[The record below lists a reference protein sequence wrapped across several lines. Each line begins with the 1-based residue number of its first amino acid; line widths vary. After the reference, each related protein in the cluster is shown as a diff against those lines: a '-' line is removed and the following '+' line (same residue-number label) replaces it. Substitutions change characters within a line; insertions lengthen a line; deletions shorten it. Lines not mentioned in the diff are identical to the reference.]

1 MIKIT
6 YHGHSAFEITTGDHS
21 ILIDPFFTYNKNA
34 KIKPADVKT
43 DYIILSHAHG
53 DHIGDTIEIAEK
65 NDATIIAVHELSEYL
80 ISKGLKSHGMGIG
93 GQREFPFGKVKFTIA
108 HHSSSLEG
116 EKLYMGEPAGIILT
130 LGDKTIYHS
139 GDTGLFLDMKLIGEM
154 FNIDLALL
162 PIGDN
167 YTMGIDDAV
176 KAVEF
181 LDCKTVSPMHYG
193 TFDVIDAN
201 PEEFKR
207 KVESIGKKCVIM
219 PYGEAMTI

>member
-1 MIKIT
+1 MLKIT
-6 YHGHSAFEITTGDHS
+6 YHGHSAFEINTGTHN

-34 KIKPADVKT
+34 KVKADEIKADF
-43 DYIILSHAHG
+43 ILLSHAHG
-53 DHIGDTIEIAEK
+53 DHLGDTMEIAK
-65 NDATIIAVHELSEYL
+65 NNDLTIIAVHELSEYL
-80 ISKGLKSHGMGIG
+80 NSKGLKTHGMGIG
-93 GQREFPFGKVKFTIA
+93 GQREFSFGKVKLTIA
-108 HHSSSLEG
+108 HHSSSIES
-116 EKLYMGEPAGIILT
+116 ENLYMGEPAGLIIT
-130 LGDKTIYHS
+130 IADKIIYHS

-154 FNIDLALL
+154 HNIDLALL

-181 LDCKTVSPMHYG
+181 LNCKTVSPMHYG
-193 TFDVIDAN
+193 TFDVIDTN

-219 PYGEAMTI
+219 PYGEPLEI

>member
-21 ILIDPFFTYNKNA
+21 ILIDPFFTNNKNA
-34 KIKPADVKT
+34 GVKPADVKA

-53 DHIGDTIEIAEK
+53 DHIGDTMEIAKK
-65 NDATIIAVHELSEYL
+65 NDTTIIAVHELSEYM
-80 ISKGLKSHGMGIG
+80 ISKGYKSHGMGIG
-93 GQREFPFGKVKFTIA
+93 GQREFPFGKVKLTIA
-108 HHSSSLEG
+108 HHSSSLES
-116 EKLYMGEPAGIILT
+116 ENLYMGEPAGIILT
-130 LGDKTIYHS
+130 IDDKTIYHA

-181 LDCKTVSPMHYG
+181 LNCKTAVPMHYG
-193 TFDVIDAN
+193 TFDVIDSN
-201 PEEFKR
+201 PEEFRR

-219 PYGEAMTI
+219 PYGEAIEI

>member
-6 YHGHSAFEITTGDHS
+6 YHGHSAFEIITGDHS
-21 ILIDPFFTYNKNA
+21 ILIDPFFTHNKNA
-34 KIKPADVKT
+34 KVKPADVKA

-53 DHIGDTIEIAEK
+53 DHIGDTMEIAK
-65 NDATIIAVHELSEYL
+65 NNDATIIAVHELSEYM
-80 ISKGLKSHGMGIG
+80 ISKGYKSHGMGIG
-93 GQREFPFGKVKFTIA
+93 GQREFPFGKVKLTIA
-108 HHSSSLEG
+108 HHSSSLES
-116 EKLYMGEPAGIILT
+116 ENLYMGEPAGIILT
-130 LGDKTIYHS
+130 IGDKTIYHS

-154 FNIDLALL
+154 HNIDLALL

-181 LDCKTVSPMHYG
+181 LNCKTAAPMHYG
-193 TFDVIDAN
+193 TFDVIDTN

-219 PYGEAMTI
+219 PYGEAIEI

>member
-6 YHGHSAFEITTGDHS
+6 YHGHSAFEIITGDHS
-21 ILIDPFFTYNKNA
+21 ILIDPFFTNNKNA
-34 KIKPADVKT
+34 KVNPAGVKA

-53 DHIGDTIEIAEK
+53 DHIGDSFEIAK
-65 NDATIIAVHELSEYL
+65 NNDATIIAVHELSEYL
-80 ISKGLKSHGMGIG
+80 ISKGYKSHGMGIG
-93 GQREFPFGKVKFTIA
+93 GQRAFPFGKVKFTIA
-108 HHSSSLEG
+108 HHSSSLES
-116 EKLYMGEPAGIILT
+116 ENLYMGEPAGIILT
-130 LGDKTIYHS
+130 IGDKTIYHA

-181 LDCKTVSPMHYG
+181 LNCKTVSPMHYG
-193 TFDVIDAN
+193 TFDVIDTN

-219 PYGEAMTI
+219 PYGEAITI

>member
-219 PYGEAMTI
+219 PYGEAISI